1 MLEESKTDTEV
12 APIKIRLMIAE
23 ELINHLIPPLKI
35 TDPVAKAARWMDEF
49 RVNQLPVVKN
59 RQYMGMVTEDDIL
72 ENNGREASLETI
84 AFGFENVHVM
94 HLQHFYTVM
103 EIAIRNKIQVV
114 PVLDEHHEFLGVITV
129 NDTIAA
135 FGQMSALHGQG
146 GILVL
151 SMNERDY
158 SLAEISRHVEEN
170 KAKILSAYVS
180 PDEIDGYKVKVTL
193 KINTT
198 ELNRIIAT
206 FERFNYRIVAQFHD
220 SAELKDDQDRLDLLM
235 RYLNI

>member
-1 MLEESKTDTEV
+1 MVTDIEAQTLP
-12 APIKIRLMIAE
+12 APKAKFMIAE
-23 ELINHLIPPLKI
+23 ELINQMIPPLKI
-35 TDPVAKAARWMDEF
+35 TDSVEKAVRWMEEF

-59 RQYMGMVTEDDIL
+59 REYKGLITEIDIL
-72 ENNGREASLETI
+72 ENSLNFTSLGQLELGYND
-84 AFGFENVHVM
+84 AFAM
-94 HLQHFYTVM
+94 HYQHFYTVM

-158 SLAEISRHVEEN
+158 SLSEISRHVEEN
-170 KAKILSAYVS
+170 NAKILSAYVS
-180 PDEIDGYKVKVTL
+180 PDETDGFKIKVTL

-198 ELNRIIAT
+198 DLTRIIAT
-206 FERFNYRIVAQFHD
+206 FERFDYRITAQFQD
-220 SAELKDDQDRLDLLM
+220 AAEQKDDQDRLDLLM
-235 RYLNI
+235 KYLNI

>member
-1 MLEESKTDTEV
+1 MLEESKTTTEV
-12 APIKIRLMIAE
+12 APFKNRYMIAE
-23 ELINHLIPPLKI
+23 ELINQMIPPLKI
-35 TDPVAKAARWMDEF
+35 TDPVAKAARWMEEF
-49 RVNQLPVVKN
+49 RVNQMPVVKN
-59 RQYMGMVTEDDIL
+59 RQYMGMVTEDNIL
-72 ENNGREASLETI
+72 ENNGQNTTLEEVE
-84 AFGFENVHVM
+84 FGFENVHVM
-94 HLQHFYTVM
+94 HHQHFYTVM
-103 EIAIRNKIQVV
+103 ETAIRNKIQVV
-114 PVLDEHHEFLGVITV
+114 PVLDEHHDFLGVITV

-158 SLAEISRHVEEN
+158 ALSEISRHVEEN

-180 PDEIDGYKVKVTL
+180 PDEMDGYKVKVTL

-198 ELNRIIAT
+198 DLNRIIAT

-220 SAELKDDQDRLDLLM
+220 ATEIKDDQDRLDLLM